1 MAQFDVFVN
10 ANSRTVKQFPYL
22 LEVQSNLFEDANR
35 AIFIPLVSEGTLEKP
50 DKVLNAAFVIAGT
63 SVRLFPLDM
72 SSAPRSAMGKLMGN
86 LQDDSDSVVAAMIFC
101 LRDIKRTMTSY
112 GPQSKECL
120 VLLWTLEPARKPVQ
134 P

>member
-50 DKVLNAAFVIAGT
+50 DKVLNAAFVIAGI
-63 SVRLFPLDM
+63 SVRLFPLDI

-86 LQDDSDSVVAAMIFC
+86 LQDDSDSVVAAMD
-101 LRDIKRTMTSY
+101 LL
-112 GPQSKECL
+112 L
-120 VLLWTLEPARKPVQ
+120 VRY
-134 P
+134 